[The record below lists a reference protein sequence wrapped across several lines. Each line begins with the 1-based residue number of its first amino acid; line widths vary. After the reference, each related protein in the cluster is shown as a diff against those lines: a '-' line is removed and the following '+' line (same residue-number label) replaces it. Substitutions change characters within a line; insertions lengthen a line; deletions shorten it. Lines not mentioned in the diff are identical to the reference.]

1 MQDPSDPTWLVV
13 VQGRKFSMTD
23 YTDGASFDVTDMPLV
38 NQEMPIISAIDQH
51 DVVHAS
57 LNDHNE
63 GLWESIETYL
73 LMFFLVMYNTYCII
87 VMHVCF

>member
-38 NQEMPIISAIDQH
+38 NQEMPIISAIDQN

-57 LNDHNE
+57 
-63 GLWESIETYL
+63 
-73 LMFFLVMYNTYCII
+73 
-87 VMHVCF
+87 